1 MCMNPFL
8 LEEGETPCSH
18 TLRMSLRSQLEE
30 LLPELL
36 PADPAQAVK
45 GTELIRL
52 VRLRLGEEYS
62 DASLRYHFSFMAS
75 EPDSEI
81 AKVERGQ
88 GYYRRVRDR
97 AGATA
102 ARGLLP
108 LFLGEN
114 DSDALNCRAKAL
126 ALAVRQ
132 YDSTGRGVFVFS
144 TSEKGASW
152 SRPDLAVV
160 EWPEGEWEGSSLVFD
175 RSSLQ
180 RRRMIGAPMMGI
192 RGICIACM
200 PNSNDTRKEF
210 FRTLATSRWA
220 QCGEL
225 VLVGELPDDSAC
237 AELRSLAAAFGVGVI
252 CLEITEE
259 RLCDLPRA
267 EEIFKAGD
275 EECAALLAELTPVRL
290 AAGREKPLE
299 ADTGETQGGEFGAL
313 FDWLAACL
321 ERGSVE
327 EYEFRVSC
335 Y

>member
-1 MCMNPFL
+1 
-8 LEEGETPCSH
+8 
-18 TLRMSLRSQLEE
+18 MSLRSQLEE

-36 PADPAQAVK
+36 PSDPAQAIK

-88 GYYRRVRDR
+88 GYYR
-97 AGATA
+97 
-102 ARGLLP
+102 
-108 LFLGEN
+108 
-114 DSDALNCRAKAL
+114 AKAL

-132 YDSTGRGVFVFS
+132 YDTTGRGVFVFS
-144 TSEKGASW
+144 TSETGTSW
-152 SRPDLAVV
+152 VKPDLAVV
-160 EWPEGEWEGSSLVFD
+160 EWPEGEWEGNALVFD
-175 RSSLQ
+175 KSALQ

-192 RGICIACM
+192 RSVCVARM
-200 PNSNDTRKEF
+200 PGGEDGRREF

-225 VLVGELPDDSAC
+225 VIVGELPDDSEC
-237 AELRSLAAAFGVGVI
+237 AALRGLAAEFGVGVL
-252 CLEITEE
+252 CLEIADE
-259 RLCDLPRA
+259 RLGELPGA

-290 AAGREKPLE
+290 AAGRLKTLE
-299 ADTGETQGGEFGAL
+299 ADTGETLGGEFGAL

>member
-1 MCMNPFL
+1 
-8 LEEGETPCSH
+8 
-18 TLRMSLRSQLEE
+18 MSLRSQLEE

-36 PADPAQAVK
+36 PSDPAQAIK

-88 GYYRRVRDR
+88 GYYRRMRERDGQR
-97 AGATA
+97 AP
-102 ARGLLP
+102 RGLLP

-114 DSDALNCRAKAL
+114 EPDALNCRAKAL

-132 YDSTGRGVFVFS
+132 YDTTGRGVSCSAPVKQ
-144 TSEKGASW
+144 EPWVK
-152 SRPDLAVV
+152 PDLAVV
-160 EWPEGEWEGSSLVFD
+160 EWPEGEWEGNALVFD
-175 RSSLQ
+175 KSALQ

-192 RGICIACM
+192 RSVCVARM
-200 PNSNDTRKEF
+200 PGGEDGRREF

-225 VLVGELPDDSAC
+225 VMVGELPDDSEC
-237 AELRSLAAAFGVGVI
+237 AALRGLAAEFGVGVL
-252 CLEITEE
+252 CLEIADE
-259 RLCDLPRA
+259 RLGELPGA

-290 AAGREKPLE
+290 AAGRLKTLE
-299 ADTGETQGGEFGAL
+299 ADTGETLGGEFGAL

>member
-1 MCMNPFL
+1 MCMNSFL
-8 LEEGETPCSH
+8 LEENAGAWSH
-18 TLRMSLRSQLEE
+18 GAQMSLRSQLEE

-36 PADPAQAVK
+36 PSDPAQAIK

-75 EPDSEI
+75 DPDSEI

-88 GYYRRVRDR
+88 GYYRRQRDR
-97 AGATA
+97 GGKSA

-108 LFLGEN
+108 LFLGEGE
-114 DSDALNCRAKAL
+114 SDALNCRARAL

-132 YDSTGRGVFVFS
+132 YDTTGRGVFVFS
-144 TSEKGASW
+144 TSETGSSW
-152 SRPDLAVV
+152 TKPDLAVV
-160 EWPEGEWEGSSLVFD
+160 EWPEGEWEGNALVFD
-175 RSSLQ
+175 RSALE
-180 RRRMIGAPMMGI
+180 RR
-192 RGICIACM
+192 
-200 PNSNDTRKEF
+200 RKEF

-225 VLVGELPDDSAC
+225 VIVGELPDDSEC
-237 AELRSLAAAFGVGVI
+237 AELRGLAAEFGVGVI
-252 CLEITEE
+252 CLEIAEE
-259 RLCDLPRA
+259 RLCELPGA

-275 EECAALLAELTPVRL
+275 EECASLLAELTPIRL
-290 AAGREKPLE
+290 AAGRVKALE
-299 ADTGETQGGEFGAL
+299 ADTGETLGGEFGAL